1 MVNVYYNTE
10 MELKLGKLF
19 NSRFYS
25 DPLIRSLYRKVADGG
40 ASYAEVQTFAQRTSA
55 ICSEVL
61 SGFLPEDLAE
71 KAMEEWAKYLVK
83 PSLTQM
89 HELIDDVAQ
98 QVQTH
103 INRAAGIGIKAQSVP
118 VDHERIDGI
127 ASALE
132 KTEDAA
138 QAESLLRRTSENYA
152 RHVGDEAVRHN
163 AAFQS
168 KAGLTPTIRRTAA
181 AKCCA
186 WCAEVAG
193 TYDYADVAR
202 QGNDVWRRH
211 LDCRCVITYLE
222 PGRTEIVQ
230 NYRRR

>member
-1 MVNVYYNTE
+1 MTDFQTVSMVYND
-10 MELKLGKLF
+10 
-19 NSRFYS
+19 RFYS
-25 DPLIRSLYRKVADGG
+25 DPLIRSLYRRVADGK
-40 ASYAEVQTFAQRTSA
+40 ATYAEVQTFAQRASV

-61 SGFLPEDLAE
+61 MDYAPEADFA
-71 KAMEEWAKYLVK
+71 EWARELVT

-89 HELIDDVAQ
+89 HGLIDDVAQ

-103 INRAAGIGIKAQSVP
+103 LNRVAELGIKAQSVP
-118 VDHERIDGI
+118 VDAERIGGI

-132 KTEDAA
+132 AAEDTA

-152 RHVGDEAVRHN
+152 RHVGDETVRRN

-168 KAGLTPTIRRTAA
+168 RAGLKPTIRRTSA

-193 TYDYADVAR
+193 TYDYADVSQ
-202 QGNDVWRRH
+202 QGDNVWRRH
-211 LDCRCVITYLE
+211 LDCRCLITYIA
-222 PGRTEIVQ
+222 PGRTETVL
-230 NYRRR
+230 NYRRRES

>member
-1 MVNVYYNTE
+1 MTDFQTVSMVYND
-10 MELKLGKLF
+10 
-19 NSRFYS
+19 RFYS
-25 DPLIRSLYRKVADGG
+25 DPLIRSLYRRVADGK
-40 ASYAEVQTFAQRTSA
+40 ATYAEVQTFAQRASV

-61 SGFLPEDLAE
+61 MDYAPEADFA
-71 KAMEEWAKYLVK
+71 EWARELVT

-89 HELIDDVAQ
+89 HGLIDDVAQ

-103 INRAAGIGIKAQSVP
+103 LNRVAELGIKAQSVP
-118 VDHERIDGI
+118 VDAERIGGI

-132 KTEDAA
+132 AAEDTA

-152 RHVGDEAVRHN
+152 RHVGDEAVRRN

-168 KAGLTPTIRRTAA
+168 RAGLKPTIRRTSA

-193 TYDYADVAR
+193 TYDYADVSQ
-202 QGNDVWRRH
+202 QGDNIWRRH
-211 LDCRCVITYLE
+211 LDCRCLITYIA
-222 PGRTEIVQ
+222 PGRTETVL
-230 NYRRR
+230 NYRRRES

>member
-1 MVNVYYNTE
+1 
-10 MELKLGKLF
+10 
-19 NSRFYS
+19 
-25 DPLIRSLYRKVADGG
+25 
-40 ASYAEVQTFAQRTSA
+40 
-55 ICSEVL
+55 
-61 SGFLPEDLAE
+61 
-71 KAMEEWAKYLVK
+71 MEEWTRKLVT
-83 PSLTQM
+83 PGLTQM

-103 INRAAGIGIKAQSVP
+103 LNRAAGLGIKAQSVP

-132 KTEDAA
+132 KTEDTA

-152 RHVGDEAVRHN
+152 RHVGDEAVRRN

-168 KAGLTPTIRRTAA
+168 KAGLKPTIRRTAA

-186 WCAEVAG
+186 WCADVAG
-193 TYDYADVAR
+193 TYACEDVS
-202 QGNDVWRRH
+202 QGDDVWRRH

-222 PGRTEIVQ
+222 PGRTEIVR

>member
-1 MVNVYYNTE
+1 MTDFQTVSMVYND
-10 MELKLGKLF
+10 
-19 NSRFYS
+19 RFYS
-25 DPLIRSLYRKVADGG
+25 DPLIRSLYRRVADGK
-40 ASYAEVQTFAQRTSA
+40 ATYAEVQTFAQRASV

-61 SGFLPEDLAE
+61 MDYAPEADFA
-71 KAMEEWAKYLVK
+71 EWARELVT

-89 HELIDDVAQ
+89 HGLIDDVAQ

-103 INRAAGIGIKAQSVP
+103 LNRGAELGIKAQSVP
-118 VDHERIDGI
+118 VDAERIGGI

-132 KTEDAA
+132 AAEDTA

-152 RHVGDEAVRHN
+152 RHVGDEAVRRN

-168 KAGLTPTIRRTAA
+168 RAGLKPTIRRTSA

-193 TYDYADVAR
+193 TYDYADVSQ
-202 QGNDVWRRH
+202 QGDNVWRRH
-211 LDCRCVITYLE
+211 LDCRCLITYIA
-222 PGRTEIVQ
+222 PGRTETVL
-230 NYRRR
+230 NYRRRES

>member
-1 MVNVYYNTE
+1 MTDFQTVSMVYND
-10 MELKLGKLF
+10 
-19 NSRFYS
+19 RFYS
-25 DPLIRSLYRKVADGG
+25 DPLIRSLYRRVADGK
-40 ASYAEVQTFAQRTSA
+40 ATYAEVQTFAQRASV

-61 SGFLPEDLAE
+61 MDYAPEADFA
-71 KAMEEWAKYLVK
+71 EWARELVT

-89 HELIDDVAQ
+89 HGLIDDVAQ

-103 INRAAGIGIKAQSVP
+103 LNRVAELGIKAQSVP
-118 VDHERIDGI
+118 VEAERIGGI

-132 KTEDAA
+132 AAEDTA

-152 RHVGDEAVRHN
+152 RHVGDEAVRRN

-168 KAGLTPTIRRTAA
+168 RAGLKPTIRRTSA

-193 TYDYADVAR
+193 TYDYADVSQ
-202 QGNDVWRRH
+202 QGDNVWRRH
-211 LDCRCVITYLE
+211 LDCRCLITYIA
-222 PGRTEIVQ
+222 PGRTETVL
-230 NYRRR
+230 NYRRRES

>member
-1 MVNVYYNTE
+1 MVYND
-10 MELKLGKLF
+10 
-19 NSRFYS
+19 RFYS
-25 DPLIRSLYRKVADGG
+25 DPLIRSLYRRVADGK
-40 ASYAEVQTFAQRTSA
+40 ATYAEVQTFAQRASV

-61 SGFLPEDLAE
+61 MDYAPEADFA
-71 KAMEEWAKYLVK
+71 EWARELVT

-89 HELIDDVAQ
+89 HGLIDDVAQ

-103 INRAAGIGIKAQSVP
+103 LNRGAELGIKAQSVP
-118 VDHERIDGI
+118 VDAERIGGI

-132 KTEDAA
+132 AAEDTA

-152 RHVGDEAVRHN
+152 RHVGDEAVRRN

-168 KAGLTPTIRRTAA
+168 RAGLKPTIRRTSA

-193 TYDYADVAR
+193 TYDYADVSQ
-202 QGNDVWRRH
+202 QGNNVWRRH
-211 LDCRCVITYLE
+211 LDCRCLITYIA
-222 PGRTEIVQ
+222 PGRTETVL
-230 NYRRR
+230 NYRRRES

>member
-1 MVNVYYNTE
+1 MTDFQTVSMVYND
-10 MELKLGKLF
+10 
-19 NSRFYS
+19 RFYS
-25 DPLIRSLYRKVADGG
+25 DPLIRSLYRRVADGK
-40 ASYAEVQTFAQRTSA
+40 ATYAEVQTFAQRASV

-61 SGFLPEDLAE
+61 MDYAPEADFA
-71 KAMEEWAKYLVK
+71 EWARELVT

-89 HELIDDVAQ
+89 HGLIDDVAQ

-103 INRAAGIGIKAQSVP
+103 LNRVAELGIKAQSVP
-118 VDHERIDGI
+118 VDAERIGGI

-132 KTEDAA
+132 AAEDTA

-152 RHVGDEAVRHN
+152 RHVGDEAVRRN

-168 KAGLTPTIRRTAA
+168 RAGLKPTIRRTSA

-193 TYDYADVAR
+193 TYDYADVSQ
-202 QGNDVWRRH
+202 QGDNVWRRH
-211 LDCRCVITYLE
+211 LNCRCLITYIA
-222 PGRTEIVQ
+222 PGRTETVL
-230 NYRRR
+230 NYRRRES

>member
-1 MVNVYYNTE
+1 MTDFQTVSMVYND
-10 MELKLGKLF
+10 
-19 NSRFYS
+19 RFYS
-25 DPLIRSLYRKVADGG
+25 DPLIRSLYRRVADGK
-40 ASYAEVQTFAQRTSA
+40 ATYAEVQTFAQRASV

-61 SGFLPEDLAE
+61 MDYAPEADFA
-71 KAMEEWAKYLVK
+71 EWARELVT

-89 HELIDDVAQ
+89 HGLIDDVAQ

-103 INRAAGIGIKAQSVP
+103 LNRVAELGIKAQSVP
-118 VDHERIDGI
+118 VDAERIGGI

-132 KTEDAA
+132 AAEDTA

-152 RHVGDEAVRHN
+152 RHVGDEAVRRN

-168 KAGLTPTIRRTAA
+168 RAGLKPTIRRTSA

-193 TYDYADVAR
+193 TYDYADVSQ
-202 QGNDVWRRH
+202 QGNNVWRRH
-211 LDCRCVITYLE
+211 LDCRCLITYIA
-222 PGRTEIVQ
+222 PGRTETVL
-230 NYRRR
+230 NYRRRES

>member
-1 MVNVYYNTE
+1 MTDFQTVSMVYND
-10 MELKLGKLF
+10 
-19 NSRFYS
+19 RFYS
-25 DPLIRSLYRKVADGG
+25 DPLIRSLYRRVADGK
-40 ASYAEVQTFAQRTSA
+40 ATYAEVQTFAQRASV

-61 SGFLPEDLAE
+61 MDYAPEADFA
-71 KAMEEWAKYLVK
+71 EWARELVT

-89 HELIDDVAQ
+89 HGLINDVAQ

-103 INRAAGIGIKAQSVP
+103 LNRVAELGIKAQSVP
-118 VDHERIDGI
+118 VDAERIGGI

-132 KTEDAA
+132 AAEDTA

-152 RHVGDEAVRHN
+152 RHVGDEAVRRN

-168 KAGLTPTIRRTAA
+168 RAGLKPTIRRTSA

-193 TYDYADVAR
+193 TYDYADVSQ
-202 QGNDVWRRH
+202 QGDNVWRRH
-211 LDCRCVITYLE
+211 LDCRCLITYIA
-222 PGRTEIVQ
+222 PGRTETVL
-230 NYRRR
+230 NYRRRES

>member
-1 MVNVYYNTE
+1 MTDFQTVSMVYND
-10 MELKLGKLF
+10 
-19 NSRFYS
+19 RFYS
-25 DPLIRSLYRKVADGG
+25 DPLIRSLYRRVADGK
-40 ASYAEVQTFAQRTSA
+40 ATYAEVQTFAQRASV

-61 SGFLPEDLAE
+61 MDYAPEADFA
-71 KAMEEWAKYLVK
+71 EWARELVT

-89 HELIDDVAQ
+89 HGLIDDVAQ

-103 INRAAGIGIKAQSVP
+103 LNRVAELGIKAQSVP
-118 VDHERIDGI
+118 VDAERIGGI

-132 KTEDAA
+132 AAEDTA

-152 RHVGDEAVRHN
+152 RHVGDEAVWRN

-168 KAGLTPTIRRTAA
+168 RAGLKPTIRRTSA

-193 TYDYADVAR
+193 TYDYADVSQ
-202 QGNDVWRRH
+202 QGDNVWRRH
-211 LDCRCVITYLE
+211 LDCRCLITYIA
-222 PGRTEIVQ
+222 PGRTETVL
-230 NYRRR
+230 NYRRRES

>member
-1 MVNVYYNTE
+1 MTDFQTVSMVYND
-10 MELKLGKLF
+10 
-19 NSRFYS
+19 RFYS
-25 DPLIRSLYRKVADGG
+25 DPLIRSLYRRVADGK
-40 ASYAEVQTFAQRTSA
+40 ATYAEVQTFAQRASV

-61 SGFLPEDLAE
+61 MDYAPEADFA
-71 KAMEEWAKYLVK
+71 EWARELVT

-89 HELIDDVAQ
+89 HGLIDDVAQ

-103 INRAAGIGIKAQSVP
+103 LNRVAELGIKAQSVP
-118 VDHERIDGI
+118 VDAERIGGI

-132 KTEDAA
+132 AAEDTA

-152 RHVGDEAVRHN
+152 RHVSDEAVRRN

-168 KAGLTPTIRRTAA
+168 RAGLKPTIRRTSA

-193 TYDYADVAR
+193 TYDYADVSQ
-202 QGNDVWRRH
+202 QGDNVWRRH
-211 LDCRCVITYLE
+211 LDCRCLITYIA
-222 PGRTEIVQ
+222 PGRTETVL
-230 NYRRR
+230 NYRRRES

>member
-1 MVNVYYNTE
+1 MTDFQTVSMVYND
-10 MELKLGKLF
+10 
-19 NSRFYS
+19 RFYS
-25 DPLIRSLYRKVADGG
+25 DPLIRSLYRRVADGK
-40 ASYAEVQTFAQRTSA
+40 ATYAEVQTFAQRASV

-61 SGFLPEDLAE
+61 MDYAPEADFA
-71 KAMEEWAKYLVK
+71 EWARELVT

-89 HELIDDVAQ
+89 HGLIDDVAQ

-103 INRAAGIGIKAQSVP
+103 LNRVAELGIKAQSVP
-118 VDHERIDGI
+118 VDAERIGGI

-132 KTEDAA
+132 AAEDTA

-152 RHVGDEAVRHN
+152 RHVGDEAVRRN

-168 KAGLTPTIRRTAA
+168 RAGLKPTIRRTSA

-193 TYDYADVAR
+193 TYDYVDVSQ
-202 QGNDVWRRH
+202 QGDNVWRRH
-211 LDCRCVITYLE
+211 LDCRCLITYIA
-222 PGRTEIVQ
+222 PGRTETVL
-230 NYRRR
+230 NYRRRES

>member
-1 MVNVYYNTE
+1 MTDFQTVSMVYND
-10 MELKLGKLF
+10 
-19 NSRFYS
+19 RFYS
-25 DPLIRSLYRKVADGG
+25 DPLIRSLYRRVADGN
-40 ASYAEVQTFAQRTSA
+40 ATYAEVQTFAQRASV

-61 SGFLPEDLAE
+61 MDYAPEADFA
-71 KAMEEWAKYLVK
+71 EWARELVT

-89 HELIDDVAQ
+89 HGLIDDVAQ

-103 INRAAGIGIKAQSVP
+103 LNRVAELGIKAQSVP
-118 VDHERIDGI
+118 VDAERIGGI

-132 KTEDAA
+132 AAEDTA

-152 RHVGDEAVRHN
+152 RHVGDEAVRRN

-168 KAGLTPTIRRTAA
+168 RAGLKPTIRRTSA

-193 TYDYADVAR
+193 TYDYADVSQ
-202 QGNDVWRRH
+202 QGDNVWRRH
-211 LDCRCVITYLE
+211 LDCRCLITYIA
-222 PGRTEIVQ
+222 PGRTETVL
-230 NYRRR
+230 NYRRRES

>member
-1 MVNVYYNTE
+1 MTDFQTVSKVY
-10 MELKLGKLF
+10 

-40 ASYAEVQTFAQRTSA
+40 ASYAEVQTFAQRASA
-55 ICSEVL
+55 ICSDVL
-61 SGFLPEDLAE
+61 LRYAPEASVQ
-71 KAMEEWAKYLVK
+71 EWARQLVT
-83 PSLTQM
+83 PGLTQM

-103 INRAAGIGIKAQSVP
+103 LNRAAGLGIKAQSVP
-118 VDHERIDGI
+118 VDTERIDGI

-138 QAESLLRRTSENYA
+138 QAESLLRRASENYA

-168 KAGLTPTIRRTAA
+168 RAALKPTIRRTTA

-193 TYDYADVAR
+193 TYDYADVSK
-202 QGNDVWRRH
+202 GDDVWRRH
-211 LDCRCVITYLE
+211 LDCRCTITYIA
-222 PGRTEIVQ
+222 PGRTETVE
-230 NYRRR
+230 NYRRRS

>member
-1 MVNVYYNTE
+1 MVYND
-10 MELKLGKLF
+10 
-19 NSRFYS
+19 RFYS
-25 DPLIRSLYRKVADGG
+25 DPLIRSLYRRVADGK
-40 ASYAEVQTFAQRTSA
+40 ATYAEVQTFAQRASV

-61 SGFLPEDLAE
+61 MDYAPEADFA
-71 KAMEEWAKYLVK
+71 EWARELVT

-89 HELIDDVAQ
+89 HGLIDDVAQ

-103 INRAAGIGIKAQSVP
+103 LNRVAEPGIKAQRVP
-118 VDHERIDGI
+118 VDAERIGGI

-132 KTEDAA
+132 AAEDTA

-152 RHVGDEAVRHN
+152 RHVGDEAVRRN

-168 KAGLTPTIRRTAA
+168 RAGLKPTIRRTSA

-193 TYDYADVAR
+193 TYDYADVSQ
-202 QGNDVWRRH
+202 QGDNVWRRH
-211 LDCRCVITYLE
+211 LDCRCLITYIA
-222 PGRTEIVQ
+222 PGRTETVL
-230 NYRRR
+230 NYRRRES

>member
-1 MVNVYYNTE
+1 MVYN
-10 MELKLGKLF
+10 
-19 NSRFYS
+19 NRFYS
-25 DPLIRSLYRKVADGG
+25 DPLIKSLYRRVADGK
-40 ASYAEVQTFAQRTSA
+40 ATYAEVQTFAQRASV

-61 SGFLPEDLAE
+61 MGYAPEADFA
-71 KAMEEWAKYLVK
+71 EWARELVT

-89 HELIDDVAQ
+89 HGLIDDVAQ

-103 INRAAGIGIKAQSVP
+103 INKTAHIGIRAQSVP
-118 VDHERIDGI
+118 VDYERIGGI

-132 KTEDAA
+132 AAEDTA

-152 RHVGDEAVRHN
+152 RHVGDEAVRRN
-163 AAFQS
+163 AAFQR
-168 KAGLTPTIRRTAA
+168 KAGLKPTIRRTSA

-193 TYDYADVAR
+193 TYDYADVSR

-211 LDCRCVITYLE
+211 LDCRCTITYIA
-222 PGRTEIVQ
+222 PGRTENVQ
-230 NYRRR
+230 NYRRRES

>member
-1 MVNVYYNTE
+1 MVSMVYND
-10 MELKLGKLF
+10 
-19 NSRFYS
+19 RFYS
-25 DPLIRSLYRKVADGG
+25 DPLIRSLYRRVADGK
-40 ASYAEVQTFAQRTSA
+40 ATYAEVQTFAQRASV

-61 SGFLPEDLAE
+61 MDYAPEADFA
-71 KAMEEWAKYLVK
+71 EWARELVT

-89 HELIDDVAQ
+89 HGLIDDVAQ

-103 INRAAGIGIKAQSVP
+103 LNRVAELGIKAQSVP
-118 VDHERIDGI
+118 VDAERIGGI

-132 KTEDAA
+132 AAEDTA

-152 RHVGDEAVRHN
+152 RHVGDEAVRRN

-168 KAGLTPTIRRTAA
+168 RAGLKPTIRRTSA

-193 TYDYADVAR
+193 TYDYADVSQ
-202 QGNDVWRRH
+202 QGDNVWRRH
-211 LDCRCVITYLE
+211 LDCRCLITYIA
-222 PGRTEIVQ
+222 PGRTETVL
-230 NYRRR
+230 NYRRRES

>member
-1 MVNVYYNTE
+1 MTDFQTVSMVYND
-10 MELKLGKLF
+10 
-19 NSRFYS
+19 RFYS
-25 DPLIRSLYRKVADGG
+25 DPLIRSLYRRVADGK
-40 ASYAEVQTFAQRTSA
+40 ATYAEVQTFAQRASV

-61 SGFLPEDLAE
+61 MDYAPEADFA
-71 KAMEEWAKYLVK
+71 EWARELVT

-89 HELIDDVAQ
+89 HGLIDDVAQ

-103 INRAAGIGIKAQSVP
+103 LNRVAELGIKAQSVP
-118 VDHERIDGI
+118 VDAERIGGI

-132 KTEDAA
+132 AAEDTA

-152 RHVGDEAVRHN
+152 RHVGDEAVRRN

-168 KAGLTPTIRRTAA
+168 RAGLKPTIRRTSA

-193 TYDYADVAR
+193 TYDYADVSQ
-202 QGNDVWRRH
+202 QGDNVWRRH
-211 LDCRCVITYLE
+211 LDCRCLITYIA
-222 PGRTEIVQ
+222 PGRTETVL
-230 NYRRR
+230 NYRRRES